1 MRILQAH
8 KFFYRRGGAE
18 VVFLDTIKGLR
29 ARGNEVAEF
38 SMQNTNN
45 ETSDYSGY
53 FVDDIGDLRVKRDPV
68 SALKTYRNFL
78 CSSEVEKKLRAL
90 ITATE
95 PEVAHLHNIYHHL
108 SASTFTTLKK
118 KNIPIVLTVHDVQ
131 PMCPNHRMIRGID
144 NKLCEACFL
153 HNYYNCI
160 RYKCIGNNFGANA
173 AGALEA
179 YFYQLRGIWKMVDRF
194 ICPSEFML
202 DKMVKWG
209 FPKEKMRLV
218 RNPFVLPENYAPL
231 GDKIVYLGRF
241 HVEKGIRTLMAALP
255 WLRQFQ
261 AIVAGAGPDNEW
273 VENFIKQYSLTNVFR
288 TGWVNREH
296 WREVMDAAKVVV
308 VPSLFY
314 ENCSM
319 AILEALSNGRIVVA
333 TDRGGN
339 KELIRDGETGF
350 LVKPEDPEALA
361 AAIKKAMEL
370 SANDSAKI
378 IKNARQLVKTS
389 HDVNKYLESL
399 ETIYQE
405 VVQQKKSSQ

>member
-29 ARGNEVAEF
+29 SRGNDVVEF

-45 ETSDYSGY
+45 DASDYSGY
-53 FVDDIGDLRVKRDPV
+53 FVENIGELRDKRDLI
-68 SALKTYRNFL
+68 SSLKTYQHFL
-78 CSSEVEKKLRAL
+78 YSSEVEKKLRAL
-90 ITATE
+90 LAATE
-95 PEVAHLHNIYHHL
+95 PEVAHLHNVYHHL
-108 SASTFTTLKK
+108 SASTFVTLKK

-144 NKLCEACFL
+144 NKLCEACFP
-153 HNYYNCI
+153 HNYYNCV
-160 RYKCIGNNFGANA
+160 RYKCVGDNFGVNA
-173 AGALEA
+173 AVAWEA
-179 YFYQLRGIWKMVDRF
+179 YYYWLRGIWQMVDRF

-202 DKMVKWG
+202 NKMVRWG

-218 RNPFVLPENYAPL
+218 RNPFVLPDNYPSL

-241 HVEKGIRTLMAALP
+241 HVEKGIKVLMAALP
-255 WLRQFQ
+255 WLRRYPT
-261 AIVAGAGPDNEW
+261 IVAGSGPEDGW

-288 TGWVNREH
+288 TGWVNRECWH
-296 WREVMDAAKVVV
+296 EVMDTAKVVV

-319 AILEALSNGRIVVA
+319 AVLEALSYGRIVVA
-333 TDRGGN
+333 ADRGGN
-339 KELIRDGETGF
+339 KELIHDGETGF
-350 LVKPEDPEALA
+350 LVKPEDPENLA
-361 AAIKKAMEL
+361 TTIKKAMEL
-370 SANDSAKI
+370 STTDSERI
-378 IKNARQLVKTS
+378 IKNARQLVKIN
-389 HDVNKYLESL
+389 HDLNKYLGNL

-405 VVQQKKSSQ
+405 VIKEKSSR

>member
-29 ARGNEVAEF
+29 SRSNEVIEF

-45 ETSDYSGY
+45 DVSDYSGY
-53 FVDDIGDLRVKRDPV
+53 FVEDIGDLRGEHNLVSSVK
-68 SALKTYRNFL
+68 KFGNFL
-78 CSSEVEKKLRAL
+78 HSSEVEKKLKAL
-90 ITATE
+90 LLATE
-95 PEVAHLHNIYHHL
+95 PEVAHLHNVYHHL
-108 SASTFTTLKK
+108 SASTFTILKK
-118 KNIPIVLTVHDVQ
+118 KNIPVVLTVHDVQ

-144 NKLCEACFL
+144 NKLCEACSV

-160 RYKCIGNNFGANA
+160 RYKCISDSFGANA
-173 AGALEA
+173 AGALES
-179 YFYQLRGIWKMVDRF
+179 YYYWLRGIWKMVDCF

-202 DKMVKWG
+202 NKMIEWG
-209 FPKEKMRLV
+209 FPKEKLRLL
-218 RNPFVLPENYAPL
+218 RNPFVLPTDYAPL

-255 WLRQFQ
+255 WLRQYQ
-261 AIVAGAGPDNEW
+261 TIVAGSGPDNEW
-273 VENFIKQYSLTNVFR
+273 VDNFIKQYSLTNVLR
-288 TGWVNREH
+288 TGWVNRDH
-296 WREVMDAAKVVV
+296 WREVMDTAKVVV

-319 AILEALSNGRIVVA
+319 AILEALSYGRIVIA

-339 KELIRDGETGF
+339 RELVRDGETGF

-361 AAIKKAMEL
+361 AAIKKVMEL
-370 SANDSAKI
+370 SAGETERI
-378 IKNARQLVKTS
+378 IKNARQLVIEH
-389 HDVNKYLESL
+389 HDPEKYLENL
-399 ETIYQE
+399 ENIYQE
-405 VVQQKKSSQ
+405 VIQQKKSPQ